1 MAVMQIVYG
10 LDQIFFKKA
19 NLVTIFD
26 DNLKKL
32 ANDMVST
39 MTYENALGI
48 GANMVGVLQRI
59 IVVKNEK
66 DHNNHFIMVNP
77 RITEVSSESVNFEE
91 GSLSFPGIKAKISR
105 PKSITVEFQD
115 LNENTQILK
124 ADELLARVIQHEI
137 DYLNG
142 KTIFDH
148 VSKLKKDSMIKKMNK
163 HMEKYKPHVH
173 TSSCRH

>member
-1 MAVMQIVYG
+1 MAVLQIIYG

-19 NLVTIFD
+19 NLVTEFD
-26 DNLKKL
+26 ENLKKL
-32 ANDMVST
+32 SKDMQDT
-39 MTYENALGI
+39 MLFENALGI

-59 IVVKNEK
+59 IVVKNEH
-66 DHNNHFIMVNP
+66 DSNNSILMINP
-77 RITEVSSESVNFEE
+77 EIIEFSDQTNIFEE

-105 PKSITVEFQD
+105 PKTITLKYQD
-115 LNENTQILK
+115 ITGSMHNLD
-124 ADELLARVIQHEI
+124 ADNLFSRVIQHEI